1 MKDRGREDEKDFCTK
16 GLWIWRERER
26 EREERREEEN
36 AVRRA
41 VVGVVA
47 MVVRGSGGGGGSSGG
62 GGRREEDGV
71 EDRLGI
77 CILHYN
83 TYVPA
88 VEYFQPCRAGRGFVS
103 RGQNA

>member
-1 MKDRGREDEKDFCTK
+1 M
-16 GLWIWRERER
+16 ERER

-47 MVVRGSGGGGGSSGG
+47 MVVRGSGSGSSGGG

-77 CILHYN
+77 CVFYITVR
-83 TYVPA
+83 TY
-88 VEYFQPCRAGRGFVS
+88 QPWNISSRAGPVAALSAER
-103 RGQNA
+103 QNA

>member
-1 MKDRGREDEKDFCTK
+1 MKDRGRQDEKDFCTK
-16 GLWIWRERER
+16 GLWIWMERERER

-47 MVVRGSGGGGGSSGG
+47 MVVCGSGGG